1 MTTSTIDK
9 KDKLN
14 YCHTQFPIL
23 LVSGMGLT
31 DHHKLY
37 NYWGSIPDNLKA
49 HGAATF
55 TAKQLA
61 FTSNYDNALALKY
74 RVFEVLEKTNKQKVN
89 IIAHSKGGIEARY
102 MISNLEMG
110 EHIASLT
117 TLGTP
122 HRGTPLADIVVGK
135 IPVGQFVLARLVNIY
150 ARIMGDNDPDSLRA
164 TIGVTTD
171 GMTQFNREVLDH
183 PKVYYQSYAGHVNK
197 NHTNILLKTLASIIY
212 RFGGKNDGI
221 VPIESAKW
229 GTFKGVISDENCSSV
244 SHADMVG
251 VTRFFGGTSKF
262 DYNKFMLKI
271 AHELMEMGF

>member
-1 MTTSTIDK
+1 MLSEIIDK
-9 KDKLN
+9 KDKLT
-14 YCHTQFPIL
+14 YCDTQYPIL

-37 NYWGSIPDNLKA
+37 NYWGKTPDILKE

-74 RVFEVLEKTNKQKVN
+74 RIFEVLEKTQKEKVN

-102 MISNLEMG
+102 MISNLDMG
-110 EHIASLT
+110 NHVASLT

-122 HRGTPLADIVVGK
+122 HRGTPIADIVVGK

-150 ARIMGDNDPDSLRA
+150 ARIMGDTDPDSLRA

-171 GMTQFNREVLDH
+171 GMAQFNREVLDH

-197 NHTNILLKTLASIIY
+197 SHTNILLKTLASIIY
-212 RFGGKNDGI
+212 KFGGKNDGM

-229 GTFKGVISDENCSSV
+229 GEFKGIISDEKAESV
-244 SHADMVG
+244 SHNDMVG
-251 VTRFFGGTSKF
+251 LSHLFGGTSKF
-262 DYNKFMLKI
+262 DHNKFLIGIVHDLMLK
-271 AHELMEMGF
+271 GY